1 MVSRSGEE
9 RAAQVAG
16 DEGARGRS
24 GVRPSATEGMS
35 GEERAAQVA
44 GEVPRV
50 VLIGPPGAGKSTV
63 GRLLAERWELDLVD
77 TDAEVESATGRTIS
91 DIFVEDGEPAF
102 RALEVEAVRAAVRR
116 PGVLALGG
124 GAPMQE
130 PVQELITELPV
141 VLLEVGIADASPRI
155 GFDRSRP
162 LLSVNPR
169 AQWSR
174 LMEQRRPTYARLA
187 DVVVDTSGRSADDVA
202 TAVAAALEDGA
213 P

>member
-1 MVSRSGEE
+1 
-9 RAAQVAG
+9 
-16 DEGARGRS
+16 
-24 GVRPSATEGMS
+24 MS

-44 GEVPRV
+44 GAVPRV

-77 TDAEVESATGRTIS
+77 TDTEVESATGRTIS

-130 PVQELITELPV
+130 PVQELIADLPV